1 MNDGFRFALDA
12 VAVAILAFGL
22 YFPRYRRRDMIVALL
37 GINVGVL
44 AVTSVLARA
53 EITAGLGL
61 GLFGVLSIIRLRSDE
76 LDHEEIAYYF
86 AALGIGMIGGVAVEP
101 DWLMP
106 ALIVVILVA
115 LFIGDHPQLFGSH
128 RHQSM
133 LLDHAFTDERELR
146 EHVEELLGARVLRLR
161 VKRVDLVDDTTSIDV
176 RYVLAPSASTTDDAV
191 GSRGRTDASL
201 SS

>member
-1 MNDGFRFALDA
+1 MADHYRFLIDA
-12 VAVAILAFGL
+12 VAIGILAVGL

-76 LDHEEIAYYF
+76 LSHEEIAYYF
-86 AALGIGMIGGVAVEP
+86 AALAIGMLGGVQVEP
-101 DWLMP
+101 AWIMP
-106 ALIVVILVA
+106 ALMGLILLV
-115 LFIGDHPQLFGSH
+115 LFIGDHPSLFSGH

-133 LLDHAFTDERELR
+133 RIDRAFTNERALT
-146 EHVEELLGARVLRLR
+146 EHLEQLLEARVVRLR
-161 VKRVDLVDDTTSIDV
+161 VKRVDLVDDTTSVDV
-176 RYVLAPSASTTDDAV
+176 RYVVADGDRHTADHTADELIDA
-191 GSRGRTDASL
+191 
-201 SS
+201 

>member
-1 MNDGFRFALDA
+1 MNDAYRYLIDA
-12 VAVAILAFGL
+12 VAVGILAFGL

-76 LDHEEIAYYF
+76 LSHEEIAYYF
-86 AALGIGMIGGVAVEP
+86 ASLAIGMLGGVAVEP

-106 ALIVVILVA
+106 ALMGVVLGA
-115 LFIGDHPQLFGSH
+115 LWIGDHPSLFARH

-133 LLDHAFTDERELR
+133 RIDRAFTSERALT
-146 EHVEELLGARVLRLR
+146 EHLEQLLEARVVRLR
-161 VKRVDLVDDTTSIDV
+161 IKRVDLVDDTTSVDV
-176 RYVLAPSASTTDDAV
+176 RYVVADADHHAADRADDELI
-191 GSRGRTDASL
+191 DA
-201 SS
+201 